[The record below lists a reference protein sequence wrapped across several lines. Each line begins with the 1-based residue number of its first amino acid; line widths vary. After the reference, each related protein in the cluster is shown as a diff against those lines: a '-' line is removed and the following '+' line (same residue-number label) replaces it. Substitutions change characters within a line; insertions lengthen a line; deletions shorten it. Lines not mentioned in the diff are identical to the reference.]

1 MSPIFTRSKITNT
14 AEQVSMVIS
23 EAPIIGQD
31 MAIDLLPNLTPEQKE
46 QAKAALMAE
55 SAARETVDEEED
67 EDDGGR

>member
-1 MSPIFTRSKITNT
+1 MLFR
-14 AEQVSMVIS
+14 SMVIS

-55 SAARETVDEEED
+55 SAERETAGENEEEED
-67 EDDGGR
+67 NEDENS

>member
-1 MSPIFTRSKITNT
+1 MPTFNRSKITNT

-55 SAARETVDEEED
+55 SATRETVGEEGEDGTDEA
-67 EDDGGR
+67 

>member
-1 MSPIFTRSKITNT
+1 
-14 AEQVSMVIS
+14 MVIS

-55 SAARETVDEEED
+55 SAERETAGENEEEED
-67 EDDGGR
+67 NEDENS

>member
-1 MSPIFTRSKITNT
+1 MPTFNRSKITNT

-23 EAPIIGQD
+23 EAAIIGQD

-55 SAARETVDEEED
+55 SATRETVDDEED
-67 EDDGGR
+67 EDDG

>member
-1 MSPIFTRSKITNT
+1 
-14 AEQVSMVIS
+14 MVIS

>member
-1 MSPIFTRSKITNT
+1 MPAFNRSKITNT

-23 EAPIIGQD
+23 EAAIIGQD

-55 SAARETVDEEED
+55 SAARETVGEGEN
-67 EDDGGR
+67 EDDGSK